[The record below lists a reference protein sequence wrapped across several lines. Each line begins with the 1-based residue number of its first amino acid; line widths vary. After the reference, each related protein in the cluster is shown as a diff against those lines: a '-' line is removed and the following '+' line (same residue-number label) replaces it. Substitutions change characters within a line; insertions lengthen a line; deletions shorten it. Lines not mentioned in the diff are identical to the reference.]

1 MFAEE
6 APRPSRSDNANVAFS
21 AAVLRTSSPPVNGD
35 EKPSLNFDDDF
46 KNGLAFSRLV
56 AGSGRRGFHP
66 NADRITM
73 IVDSGASDHLVD
85 DEMILR
91 LGDSMKDCKKA

>member
-1 MFAEE
+1 
-6 APRPSRSDNANVAFS
+6 
-21 AAVLRTSSPPVNGD
+21 
-35 EKPSLNFDDDF
+35 
-46 KNGLAFSRLV
+46 
-56 AGSGRRGFHP
+56 
-66 NADRITM
+66 M